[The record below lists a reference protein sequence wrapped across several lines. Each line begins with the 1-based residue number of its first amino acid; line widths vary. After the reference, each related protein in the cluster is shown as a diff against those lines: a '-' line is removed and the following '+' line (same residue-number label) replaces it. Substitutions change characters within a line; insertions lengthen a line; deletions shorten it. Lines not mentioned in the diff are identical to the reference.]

1 MDLQSFLLAVSVG
14 AIPLVFAITVHE
26 VAHGWVARRY
36 GDRTAEAAG
45 RLTLNP
51 IKHIDPIGTL
61 LLPAMQLLFLGRV
74 LFGWARP
81 VPVNERFLRNP
92 RRDMVKV
99 AIAGP
104 AANIV
109 MALLWAALYAAVL
122 KLGPAGDPSD
132 WALQMALTGVMF
144 NIVLAAFNLLPVLPL
159 DGGRVLVNSL
169 PQGRI
174 TRLLESMEPW
184 GLLIVVTLLVT
195 GLAQAF
201 VVPLAEMLSAAVF
214 SVVGAVFSVS
224 GM

>member
-61 LLPAMQLLFLGRV
+61 LLPAMQLLFFGRV

-81 VPVNERFLRNP
+81 VPVNERYLRNP

-104 AANIV
+104 AANV
-109 MALLWAALYAAVL
+109 FMALIWAAVFAVVSR
-122 KLGPAGDPSD
+122 LGSVGGPSD
-132 WALQMALTGVMF
+132 WGLQMALTGVMF
-144 NIVLAAFNLLPVLPL
+144 NIMLAAFNLLPVLPL

-169 PQGRI
+169 PQGGV
-174 TRLLESMEPW
+174 TRFLERLEPW

-201 VVPLAEMLSAAVF
+201 VVPLAEALSSLVF
-214 SVVGAVFSVS
+214 SLVGL
-224 GM
+224 

>member
-1 MDLQSFLLAVSVG
+1 MDLHSFLLAISVG

-74 LFGWARP
+74 LFGWAKP
-81 VPVNERFLRNP
+81 VPVNERFLRHP
-92 RRDMVKV
+92 RRDMLKV

-104 AANIV
+104 AANII
-109 MALLWAALYAAVL
+109 MALLWAAIFAVVS
-122 KLGPAGDPSD
+122 KVGPVGGPSD

-159 DGGRVLVNSL
+159 DGGRVLVNAL
-169 PQGRI
+169 PAGRV
-174 TRLLESMEPW
+174 TRFLERLEPW

-195 GLAQAF
+195 GVAQAI
-201 VVPLAEMLSAAVF
+201 VVPLAEMLGSAVF
-214 SVVGAVFSVS
+214 SVVGL
-224 GM
+224 

>member
-14 AIPLVFAITVHE
+14 TIPLVLAITVHE
-26 VAHGWVARRY
+26 VAHGWVARHY

-81 VPVNERFLRNP
+81 VPVSERYLRHP

-104 AANIV
+104 VANII
-109 MALLWAALYAAVL
+109 MALLWAAIFAVVSRM
-122 KLGPAGDPSD
+122 GPVGDPSD
-132 WALQMALTGVMF
+132 WVLQMALTGVMF
-144 NIVLAAFNLLPVLPL
+144 NIILAAFNLLPVLPL
-159 DGGRVLVNSL
+159 DGGRVLVNAL
-169 PQGRI
+169 PAGRV
-174 TRLLESMEPW
+174 TRFLESLEPW

-195 GLAQAF
+195 GVAQAI
-201 VVPLAEMLSAAVF
+201 VVPLAEMLESAVF
-214 SVVGAVFSVS
+214 SVVGL
-224 GM
+224 

>member
-51 IKHIDPIGTL
+51 LKHIDPIGTL
-61 LLPAMQLLFLGRV
+61 LLPAMQLLFFGRV
-74 LFGWARP
+74 LFGWAKP
-81 VPVNERFLRNP
+81 VPVNERYLRHP

-104 AANIV
+104 AANVV
-109 MALLWAALYAAVL
+109 MALVWAAVFAVVS
-122 KLGPAGDPSD
+122 KFGAIGGPSD
-132 WALQMALTGVMF
+132 WGLQMALTGVMF
-144 NIVLAAFNLLPVLPL
+144 NIMLAAFNLLPVLPL

-169 PQGRI
+169 PLGRV
-174 TRLLESMEPW
+174 TRLLERLEPW

-201 VVPLAEMLSAAVF
+201 VVPLAEMLSSAVF
-214 SVVGAVFSVS
+214 SVVG
-224 GM
+224 M

>member
-61 LLPAMQLLFLGRV
+61 LLPAMQLLFFGRV

-81 VPVNERFLRNP
+81 VPVNERYLRNP

-104 AANIV
+104 AANIL
-109 MALLWAALYAAVL
+109 MAIFWAAVF
-122 KLGPAGDPSD
+122 AGLSKVGSIGGPSD
-132 WALQMALTGVMF
+132 WGLQMALTGVMF
-144 NIVLAAFNLLPVLPL
+144 NILLAAFNLLPVLPL
-159 DGGRVLVNSL
+159 DGGRVLVNAL
-169 PQGRI
+169 PQGKV
-174 TRLLESMEPW
+174 TRLLERLEPW

-201 VVPLAEMLSAAVF
+201 VVPLAETLSALVF
-214 SVVGAVFSVS
+214 WLVGQ
-224 GM
+224 